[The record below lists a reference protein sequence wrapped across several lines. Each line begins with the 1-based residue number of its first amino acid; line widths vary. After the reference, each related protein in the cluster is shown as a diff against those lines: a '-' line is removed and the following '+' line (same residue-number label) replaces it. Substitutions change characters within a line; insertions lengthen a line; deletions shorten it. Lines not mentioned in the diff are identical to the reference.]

1 MLMRRRMVVMM
12 FDVIMA
18 LFDVMMT
25 MFDDEA
31 YCEQNMIT

>member
-1 MLMRRRMVVMM
+1 MVVMM

>member
-12 FDVIMA
+12 FDVIMT